1 MSQHHALIFITGASV
16 AFEQLSYNV
25 SEEDGMV
32 TLSFDISS
40 GPIERYSIEL
50 NLTIADPSDPG
61 V

>member
-1 MSQHHALIFITGASV
+1 MSQHHALIFITGVSV

-32 TLSFDISS
+32 TLSFDVFI
-40 GPIERYSIEL
+40 GPIERNSIEL
-50 NLTIADPSDPG
+50 NLTIANPSDPG